1 MSQKN
6 ICLILNAS
14 EGILQII
21 VAQDNLILA
30 HQEWDCPK
38 NATEKLTLYIKDIFE
53 KLAISL
59 QDISKIACVVGAGSF
74 TGIRLCQQ
82 TSAALARVFG
92 AKQVAIDFLHALAFN
107 APTKKGTRTRVIT
120 HAKKNLVHCAD
131 FIANENNIP
140 VQVMKTVLIE
150 PLKTLAK
157 ANSEKQNDF
166 RVQYILG
173 SGLNKIR
180 EEEEHDIVFMP
191 ESANVLNPRVLL
203 YLAQNSEEVARDIEP
218 EYVRSCD
225 AVDNLEFISTKL
237 GNSPEAAFDKYK
249 EIVKA

>member
-1 MSQKN
+1 MPEKN

-14 EGILQII
+14 EGILQIV
-21 VAQDNLILA
+21 VAQEQNILA

-38 NATEKLTLYIKDIFE
+38 NATEKLTLYIKDIFQ
-53 KLAISL
+53 KLNLPLNSIAR
-59 QDISKIACVVGAGSF
+59 IACVVGAGSF

-82 TSAALARVFG
+82 TSAAFARVFN

-131 FIANENNIP
+131 FIANEENIP
-140 VQVMKTVLIE
+140 LQVTKTVLIE
-150 PLKTLAK
+150 PIKTLAETN
-157 ANSEKQNDF
+157 AS
-166 RVQYILG
+166 YILG

-180 EEEEHDIVFMP
+180 EKQEEYDIVFMP
-191 ESANVLNPRVLL
+191 ENANLLNPKVLAF
-203 YLAQNSEEVARDIEP
+203 LAFYNLASHKDLQP

-225 AVDNLEFISTKL
+225 AVDNLEYISAKL
-237 GNSPEAAFDKYK
+237 GNNPKAAFNKYK
-249 EIVKA
+249 EIIED